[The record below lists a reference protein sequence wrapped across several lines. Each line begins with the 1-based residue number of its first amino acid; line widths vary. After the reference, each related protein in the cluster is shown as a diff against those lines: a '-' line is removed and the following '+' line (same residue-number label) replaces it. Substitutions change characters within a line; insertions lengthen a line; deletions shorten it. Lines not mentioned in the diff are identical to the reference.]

1 MSMFDDIQKNF
12 EAIQKEFNSY
22 PVAKPLPLE
31 VESIGPLPIALSY
44 SDTQF
49 EILKRYIQDFEATL
63 DKDHEVG
70 LMLTHFGQSVTMVV
84 EEIGYEES
92 VLMVFKGTVNGMP
105 ATLIQHVSQ
114 LNFLLTSVPCEP
126 DVPKRKIGFS
136 APQAEEE

>member
-1 MSMFDDIQKNF
+1 MSMLDGFVPNLDLVNSIADTFDNM
-12 EAIQKEFNSY
+12 
-22 PVAKPLPLE
+22 
-31 VESIGPLPIALSY
+31 GPIPAALTY

-92 VLMVFKGTVNGMP
+92 VLMVFRGTVNGTP

-136 APQAEEE
+136 APQTEEE